1 MLTGALSRLA
11 RRAFRPLNHLHLA
24 LDLHLSHPLPRGVE
38 GAGALAG
45 RAAVQGEWLVV
56 LGLRFGIVLT
66 VLVQALGGVYGSW
79 FGTILIILVLIAQ
92 FYIVSRHIVLPTPS
106 VPYHLTV
113 APSLNYTCRTYRAFL
128 QYAR

>member
-1 MLTGALSRLA
+1 MLTCALSRLA
-11 RRAFRPLNHLHLA
+11 RRALRPLNHLHLA

-92 FYIVSRHIVLPTPS
+92 FYIVSRRGYDMRRELTRLFLP
-106 VPYHLTV
+106 L
-113 APSLNYTCRTYRAFL
+113 SLFL
-128 QYAR
+128 FIPASPPR